1 MGHTDYSIKNASVKA
16 KLSSDTAGSLIEFG
30 DAIDVVQLASTFETV
45 ERKPV
50 SGNNSSTIGPIKDT
64 INVTFGDSLKTGEFW
79 LFLRNNHGEKI
90 DVEFSPKAGGTAM
103 IAATCTATTPGSFGG
118 AQGYN
123 AATASLP
130 CEGTATIT
138 PEAA

>member
-16 KLSSDTAGSLIEFG
+16 AVDGGELVEFG

-50 SGNNSSTIGPIKDT
+50 SGNNSSTVGPIKDT

-79 LFLRNNHGEKI
+79 LFLRENHGALI
-90 DVEFSPKAGGTAM
+90 DVEFTPKAGGTAK
-103 IAATCTATTPGSFGG
+103 IVATCTATAPTSFGG

-123 AATASLP
+123 ASTAVLP

>member
-16 KLSSDTAGSLIEFG
+16 ALAGGELVEFG
-30 DAIDVVQLASTFETV
+30 DAIDIVQLASAFETV
-45 ERKPV
+45 DRKPV
-50 SGNNSSTIGPIKDT
+50 SGNNTSVVGPIKDT

-79 LFLRNNHGEKI
+79 LFLRNNHGELI
-90 DVEFSPKAGGTAM
+90 DVEFTPKSGGAAKIVATAV
-103 IAATCTATTPGSFGG
+103 ATAPSSFGG

-123 AATASLP
+123 AATAALP

-138 PEAA
+138 PEA